1 MKILKIMNG
10 SVSESS
16 DKLTNDRAA
25 KNVSAKM
32 MIKSYFAGLPTKTR
46 LVLYFPID
54 LDTIN
59 YRSNL
64 N

>member
-10 SVSESS
+10 IVSESS

-46 LVLYFPID
+46 LVLYFCIV
-54 LDTIN
+54 LFSIN
-59 YRSNL
+59 LRSNIL
-64 N
+64 